1 MPTNEFGDSPV
12 AQAQP
17 NEFGDVAVNQP
28 SQPNTPDKDTRGF
41 FQSAV
46 DQLKAIPSA
55 ISDWWNGGK
64 GQFGAMGDALHVLHN
79 VDQDAAKDPQNKGK
93 PPAQWV
99 RRDLTPDEQAIVDR
113 GSEKALQAVGGKGG
127 NLLAE
132 IGAPAMTAG
141 QQASQGNAAGAAGTL
156 TGGYVAPAVAGKVIG
171 ATAPRVGPFVKAA
184 APDVATGA
192 AKGATAYTLGHLI
205 GNEYTSALVGAGG
218 IAAGLQD
225 IFKGVG
231 KGWTAA
237 QKAVAT
243 KIATAADA
251 ADDARA
257 AALARVTDAF
267 DPATAPKTDIQ
278 LGNQPAQQP
287 SGPIPASRQLPA
299 APQPITAGPVAD
311 PSKVTVT
318 TGNPL
323 SYGGPR
329 QLGAGPAPQPTTIP
343 FSKPDVLSAV
353 YEAAARA
360 EKAQKLAQ
368 FLHAGNITAEEA
380 KTMTAGHWQMA
391 AQGAGV
397 DAPSLASQGQAMFEL
412 RKLEAAQNS
421 PQLID
426 RLNQTGA
433 MPAAQQLQ
441 QLMGQ

>member
-64 GQFGAMGDALHVLHN
+64 GQFGAMGDALHVLHD
-79 VDQDAAKDPQNKGK
+79 VDQDAAKDPQNKDK

-132 IGAPAMTAG
+132 TGAPAMTAG

-192 AKGATAYTLGHLI
+192 AKGATAYALGHLI

-287 SGPIPASRQLPA
+287 SGPIPA
-299 APQPITAGPVAD
+299 
-311 PSKVTVT
+311 
-318 TGNPL
+318 
-323 SYGGPR
+323 
-329 QLGAGPAPQPTTIP
+329 IP
-343 FSKPDVLSAV
+343 FSKPDVPSAV

-368 FLHAGNITAEEA
+368 FLHAGNITADEA